1 VRPLAAFFGRFWRH
15 RRTLLPG
22 LVAVPLTR
30 LADVAVTVAIGDA
43 LNGVTAGRPLA
54 ELDAALGWIALYALV
69 QAVFSFAQRWWVNA
83 TSRRVECELKQE
95 LFDRLTS
102 LSFGYHDRTR
112 SGDLVSRITSDVEEV
127 RMFLGPGLMFALGS
141 LVMVPVTLVLIVR
154 LSPGLAGLMAIPL
167 GIMATA
173 FTWLTPA
180 THRASREV
188 QESQSDLT
196 HHAQESLA
204 GVRVVQGFARE
215 ATRAAEFAGL
225 SRVLRDRQVR
235 LARWRGLAHLVS
247 IGASQLTFVVILLVA
262 GRGMIRGTLG
272 AGDTLVFVDLTLKL
286 FWPIIA
292 IGWLAGMYPRAVASA
307 ARLTEVL
314 SEVPE
319 IQAPAD
325 PVPLGDVRGELSLRG
340 VSFTYP
346 GGARPALEGV
356 DLEVPAGSTLGVVGP
371 VGAGKSTLLRLFGRL
386 HDPEGE
392 VRLDGVPLRRLDPG
406 ELRDRLGYVS
416 QEAFLFSDTWAENV
430 AFGAD
435 APLDRA
441 RLEELAVAVGM
452 QEELAGFEHGLDQ
465 RVGERGVTLSGGQRQ
480 RTCIARALAR
490 DPRVLVLDDA
500 LSAVDTGTESRLVEL
515 LRGEGARRT
524 VVIASHRLSAVRHA
538 DRILVL
544 SPEGRPAALGTH
556 EELVAAGGWYADA
569 WRRQQAR
576 AELEEL

>member
-1 VRPLAAFFGRFWRH
+1 M
-15 RRTLLPG
+15 
-22 LVAVPLTR
+22 PLTR

-43 LNGVTAGRPLA
+43 LNGATTGAPLS
-54 ELDAALGWIALYALV
+54 ELDAALGWIALYAVV

-112 SGDLVSRITSDVEEV
+112 SGDLVSRLTSDVEEV
-127 RMFLGPGLMFALGS
+127 RMFLGPGLMFGLGS
-141 LVMVPVTLVLIVR
+141 LIMVPVTLFLIVQ
-154 LSPGLAGLMAIPL
+154 LAPGLAGLMAIPL
-167 GIMATA
+167 AIMATA
-173 FTWLTPA
+173 FMWLTPA

-188 QESQSDLT
+188 QESQADLT

-204 GVRVVQGFARE
+204 GVRVVKGFAQESGR
-215 ATRAAEFAGL
+215 TSEFAEL

-247 IGASQLTFVVILLVA
+247 IGASQLTFVAILLIA
-262 GRGMIRGTLG
+262 GSGMVEGSLG

-307 ARLTEVL
+307 GRLLEVL
-314 SEVPE
+314 SEEPE
-319 IQAPAD
+319 IRAPQAP
-325 PVPLGDVRGELSLRG
+325 VRLEAVDGALSLRG

-346 GGARPALEGV
+346 GADRPALAGL

-371 VGAGKSTLLRLFGRL
+371 VGSGKSTLLQLLGRL

-392 VRLDGVPLRRLDPG
+392 VCLDGTPLRSLDPG
-406 ELRDRLGYVS
+406 ELRDHLGYVS
-416 QEAFLFSDTWAENV
+416 QEAFLFSDTWAANV
-430 AFGAD
+430 GFGAD
-435 APLDRA
+435 APLPEE
-441 RLEELAVAVGM
+441 RLEELAAAVGLD
-452 QEELAGFEHGLDQ
+452 EELAGFEDGLQ
-465 RVGERGVTLSGGQRQ
+465 QGVGERGVTLSGGQRQ

-515 LRGEGARRT
+515 FQGEGAGRT
-524 VVIASHRLSAVRHA
+524 VVVASHRLSAIRHA
-538 DRILVL
+538 EQILVL
-544 SPEGRPAALGTH
+544 TPEGEPDALGSH
-556 EELVAAGGWYADA
+556 EALLAESAWYADA
-569 WRRQQAR
+569 WRRQQTR